1 MNKKKE
7 SNYGHFY
14 TKFIKLLNLLV
25 KRNKNQQTMIDKIN
39 SLINIFDVGDLKFF
53 FLVVKKNIKNLMTLS
68 LIFSLLVFLISSNQE
83 KKFLSKATIVI
94 EPDDN
99 KIVNI
104 EEVYSIEALSNRI
117 NNQIAIL
124 KSDEVLE
131 YIVKDKKSSMKFKNL
146 YSENKQNLF
155 RRIFSKKINIDED
168 FLKSILTANFS
179 VRNIPRSDVLE
190 LSFISTNPKISQ
202 LALMSIIDSY
212 QRYEIDSKIQITNYA
227 NKKITERLKELVAQ
241 MDIAQKK
248 LSNYKKDNN
257 LVDTGNVKELKIK
270 EIQSISSRI
279 VDAKKNYQEQQNDLL
294 SIKVADGDMDAL
306 LAIKDLRSREEI
318 SNIKASLNAN
328 ESNIQSLS
336 LIYTDK
342 HPKIIQA
349 NDLNDN
355 LKEQLK
361 DILDENIQQKAFE
374 LSNLDNFIKLSD
386 EELQKA
392 TDELRIIEEK
402 EAGMLKFSREV
413 ESSRKLYESFLQ
425 RVKETNEAQNL
436 QVSRLKV
443 IETPI
448 LPSSHFSPQPTKNF
462 LLAFLISFF
471 GIYGLLYFREMN
483 SSVIKSPEAIESL
496 NIPQVGILPRVENLK
511 RGYHILQM
519 FVEDGGSSFA
529 EAIRSSRATI
539 ESKFTKNKSYMVT
552 SSNPSEGK
560 TTFAFNLALSLE
572 KANKVLFIEADIRRP
587 SVLNGFYQFDREIL
601 GLGEIITGSAQLN
614 EAIFKVPGTE
624 LDIITS
630 GEKRFDMSDIV
641 NKEQIKKFL
650 DVLKMEYDFVIVDS
664 PPVQP
669 VSDTLILTQ
678 ASDYNLFVIRSDE
691 TRTASFMSSIKK
703 IQNVGAKING
713 IVINDLD
720 TSKDSYYSYYYSYSP
735 DYYTKS

>member
-1 MNKKKE
+1 
-7 SNYGHFY
+7 
-14 TKFIKLLNLLV
+14 
-25 KRNKNQQTMIDKIN
+25 MIDKIN
-39 SLINIFDVGDLKFF
+39 SLLNIFDVGDLKFF
-53 FLVVKKNIKNLMTLS
+53 FLVAKKNFKNLMTLS
-68 LIFSLLVFLISSNQE
+68 LIISLLVFLISSNQE

-104 EEVYSIEALSNRI
+104 EEVYSIEAQSNRI
-117 NNQIAIL
+117 NNQMAIL
-124 KSDEVLE
+124 KSDEVQE
-131 YIVKDKKSSMKFKNL
+131 YILKDKKNSMKFKNL
-146 YSENKQNLF
+146 YSENKQNF
-155 RRIFSKKINIDED
+155 FQRIFTKKQNVNED
-168 FLKSILTANFS
+168 FLKSILTQNFS

-190 LSFISTNPKISQ
+190 LSFVSTNPKISQ
-202 LALMSIIDSY
+202 LALISIIDSY

-227 NKKITERLKELVAQ
+227 SQKITERLKELVAQ
-241 MDIAQKK
+241 MDVAQKK
-248 LSNYKKDNN
+248 LSNYKRENN
-257 LVDTGNVKELKIK
+257 LVDTGNVKELKIN

-294 SIKVADGDMDAL
+294 SIKVADGDVDAL
-306 LAIKDLRSREEI
+306 LAIKDLRSRQEI
-318 SNIKASLNAN
+318 SNIKASLTAN

-342 HPKIIQA
+342 HPKIMQA
-349 NDLNDN
+349 NELNEN
-355 LKEQLK
+355 LKVQLK
-361 DILDENIQQKAFE
+361 DILDENIQQKAFQ
-374 LSNLDNFIKLSD
+374 LSNLDNFIKLSE

-392 TDELRIIEEK
+392 TEELRIIEEK

-413 ESSRKLYESFLQ
+413 ESSKKLYESFLQ

-436 QVSRLKV
+436 QVSKLKV
-443 IETPI
+443 IETPN
-448 LPSSHFSPQPTKNF
+448 LPLNPFSPQPTKNF
-462 LLAFLISFF
+462 ILAFLISFF
-471 GIYGLLYFREMN
+471 GVYGLLYFREMN
-483 SSVIKSPEAIESL
+483 SSVIKSPEAIDSL
-496 NIPQVGILPRVENLK
+496 NIPQIGILPRVEKLK

-519 FVEDGGSSFA
+519 FVEDGASSFA
-529 EAIRSSRATI
+529 ESIRSSRATI
-539 ESKFTKNKSYMVT
+539 ESKFSKNRSYMVT

-572 KANKVLFIEADIRRP
+572 KSNKVLFIEADIRRP

-601 GLGEIITGSAQLN
+601 GLGEIITGTTQLD

-650 DVLKMEYDFVIVDS
+650 DVLKMKYDYVIVDS

-678 ASDYNLFVIRSDE
+678 ASDYNIFVIRSEE

-703 IQNVGAKING
+703 IQNVGVKING

-735 DYYTKS
+735 EYYTKS

>member
-1 MNKKKE
+1 
-7 SNYGHFY
+7 
-14 TKFIKLLNLLV
+14 
-25 KRNKNQQTMIDKIN
+25 MIDRIS

-53 FLVVKKNIKNLMTLS
+53 FLVAKKNLKNLLTLS

-83 KKFLSKATIVI
+83 KKYLSNATIVI

-104 EEVYSIEALSNRI
+104 EEVYSLEAQSNRI
-117 NNQIAIL
+117 NNQMAIL
-124 KSDEVLE
+124 KSDEVQE
-131 YIVKDKKSSMKFKNL
+131 YIVKDKKNSMKFKNL
-146 YSENKQNLF
+146 YSENKQNF
-155 RRIFSKKINIDED
+155 FQRIFTKKKSVDEN
-168 FLKSILTANFS
+168 FLKSILTNNFT

-190 LSFISTNPKISQ
+190 LSFVSSNPKISQ
-202 LALMSIIDSY
+202 LALISIIDSF

-227 NKKITERLKELVAQ
+227 NQKITERLKELVAQ

-248 LSNYKKDNN
+248 LSEYKRENN

-294 SIKVADGDMDAL
+294 SIKVADGDVDAL

-318 SNIKASLNAN
+318 SNIKASLTAN

-349 NDLNDN
+349 NELNES
-355 LKEQLK
+355 LQVQLK
-361 DILDENIQQKAFE
+361 DILDENIQQKAYE
-374 LSNLDNFIKLSD
+374 LSNLDNFIRLSD

-436 QVSRLKV
+436 QVSKLKV
-443 IETPI
+443 IETPN
-448 LPSSHFSPQPTKNF
+448 LPSNHFSPQPTKNF
-462 LLAFLISFF
+462 ILTFLISFV

-483 SSVIKSPEAIESL
+483 SSVIKSPEAIDSL
-496 NIPQVGILPRVENLK
+496 NIPQIGILPRVEKLK

-519 FVEDGGSSFA
+519 FVEDGASSFA

-539 ESKFTKNKSYMVT
+539 ESKFSKNKSYMVT

-572 KANKVLFIEADIRRP
+572 KSNKVLFIEADIRRP

-601 GLGEIITGSAQLN
+601 GLGELITGSAQLN

-650 DVLKMEYDFVIVDS
+650 DVLKIEYDYVIVDS

-678 ASDYNLFVIRSDE
+678 ASDYNLFVIRSEE

-713 IVINDLD
+713 IIINDLD

-735 DYYTKS
+735 EYYTKSR